1 MGVPGQHRRRRKPTG
16 EGLRFTNASLPFH
29 GRPLL
34 CPGDIAGQGTCAD
47 SPHTAADDGDGSE
60 KQERLS
66 FRGRGHGATLVIV
79 RAGAITRATPAS
91 SR

>member
-1 MGVPGQHRRRRKPTG
+1 MFASAGGVNRRDLGVEGARG
-16 EGLRFTNASLPFH
+16 EVRAG

-79 RAGAITRATPAS
+79 RAGAVTRAMPTS